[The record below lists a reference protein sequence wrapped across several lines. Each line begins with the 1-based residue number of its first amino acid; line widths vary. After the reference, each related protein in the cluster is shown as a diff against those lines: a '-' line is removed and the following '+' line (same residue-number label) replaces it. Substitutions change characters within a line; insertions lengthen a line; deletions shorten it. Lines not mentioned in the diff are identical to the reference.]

1 VTATPAERTARL
13 ARLGRIGV
21 WLLLA
26 GGLLDVV
33 IVAAWLAAAPP
44 GAGLG
49 GLLAGPLGRPERPF
63 ALGLLGGTVVGLAG
77 LGLYV
82 VVPGFDPS
90 LAKREL
96 DRPSAILASLAAV
109 VVLGIVLPLPLIY
122 LTVGPRPPSPL
133 PPPALAAALIG
144 SSGGMMVV
152 LIWRVV
158 RPGAITWAD
167 MGLTTDHL
175 GRRMAQGAVGGLI
188 IFVLAQIVALVVSS
202 FGIEQTQLAQFRAI
216 RGAGPS
222 QFLGLWLL
230 AAVAAPICEET
241 FFRGY
246 IFTALRQR
254 YGRPLAYLG
263 SSLLFAA
270 LHLNLPALAPIVV
283 MALGVALLYDRSR
296 SVVPGIVAHGLNN
309 AVALIVIAAYGRFGG

>member
-133 PPPALAAALIG
+133 PPASDTPSAT
-144 SSGGMMVV
+144 SPSTETST
-152 LIWRVV
+152 
-158 RPGAITWAD
+158 P
-167 MGLTTDHL
+167 
-175 GRRMAQGAVGGLI
+175 
-188 IFVLAQIVALVVSS
+188 VSS
-202 FGIEQTQLAQFRAI
+202 RRVRRRPPRRAEAYARMPI
-216 RGAGPS
+216 PP
-222 QFLGLWLL
+222 
-230 AAVAAPICEET
+230 AVM
-241 FFRGY
+241 
-246 IFTALRQR
+246 L
-254 YGRPLAYLG
+254 
-263 SSLLFAA
+263 
-270 LHLNLPALAPIVV
+270 
-283 MALGVALLYDRSR
+283 
-296 SVVPGIVAHGLNN
+296 
-309 AVALIVIAAYGRFGG
+309 